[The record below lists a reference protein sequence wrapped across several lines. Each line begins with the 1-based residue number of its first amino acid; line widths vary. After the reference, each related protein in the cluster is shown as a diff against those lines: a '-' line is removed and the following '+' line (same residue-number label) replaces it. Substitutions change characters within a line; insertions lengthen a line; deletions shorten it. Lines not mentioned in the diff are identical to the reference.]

1 VPKKKYGHWDVE
13 MVGEFNPSD
22 HFGFVYQITHIE
34 TGKFYI
40 GCKHLHR
47 HKKTKRVGESNWKY
61 YCSSSKHLQP
71 DIEQYGKKAFKFEI
85 LIMCKNKRDLY
96 YNEEKLQFDLDV
108 LGKANAYN
116 MHIGGKRFYRPV
128 ESYGEEFRQKMS
140 ELGSGVKNSGYRG
153 PFTITY
159 KTGATVTVD
168 DKPLNHFA
176 AIHGYDDSSLYKVAN
191 GKLKSHK
198 NIAKVEFHD
207 KKD

>member
-128 ESYGEEFRQKMS
+128 ESYDEEFRQKIATS
-140 ELGSGVKNSGYRG
+140 QTGLNNNFCRG
-153 PFTITY
+153 PFT
-159 KTGATVTVD
+159 VTFKNG
-168 DKPLNHFA
+168 DKLEVLDKSLKQFA
-176 AIHGYDDSSLYKVAN
+176 DYHGYDDSHIYQVAN
-191 GKLKSHK
+191 GKRKSHK

>member
-1 VPKKKYGHWDVE
+1 MPKKKYGHWDVE

-40 GCKHLHR
+40 GCKHLHI

-71 DIEQYGKKAFKFEI
+71 DISKYGKKAFTFQI
-85 LIMCKNKRDLY
+85 LMMCKNKRDLY
-96 YNEEKLQFDLDV
+96 YNEMRIQIDMDV

-116 MHIGGKRFYRPV
+116 MNIGGKRFFRPV

-140 ELGSGVKNSGYRG
+140 TIQSGLNNTFCRG
-153 PFTITY
+153 PFTITF
-159 KTGATVTVD
+159 KTG
-168 DKPLNHFA
+168 DKLEVLDKSLKQFA
-176 AIHGYDDSSLYKVAN
+176 DYHGYDASHIYSVAN
-191 GKLKSHK
+191 GKRKSHK

>member
-40 GCKHLHR
+40 GCKHLYK
-47 HKKTKRVGESNWKY
+47 HKKSKRSGESNWKY

-71 DIEQYGKKAFKFEI
+71 DIKQYGKKAFTFQI
-85 LIMCKNKRDLY
+85 LMMCKNKRDLY
-96 YNEEKLQFDLDV
+96 YNEMRIQIDMDV

-116 MHIGGKRFYRPV
+116 MNIGGKRFFRPV
-128 ESYGEEFRQKMS
+128 ESYGEEFRHKI
-140 ELGSGVKNSGYRG
+140 SGINSSHYRG
-153 PFTITY
+153 SFTITY
-159 KTGATVTVD
+159 TTGDTLTVTD
-168 DKPLNHFA
+168 QPLNHFA
-176 AIHGYDDSSLYKVAN
+176 AAHGYDHSALYKVAN
-191 GKLKSHK
+191 GKRKHHK